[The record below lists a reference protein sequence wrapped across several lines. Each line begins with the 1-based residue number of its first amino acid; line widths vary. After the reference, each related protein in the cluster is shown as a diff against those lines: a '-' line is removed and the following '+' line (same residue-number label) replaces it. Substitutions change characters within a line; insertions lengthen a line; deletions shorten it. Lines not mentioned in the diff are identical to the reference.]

1 MDENL
6 ENAAQEFEK
15 DLNNAAED
23 TWKPLEET
31 SEQVQGHVEEVHET
45 AQEAAETVQGGWS
58 EVKDEFQQ
66 ASAETWS
73 KPETPQTPPAPQ
85 PEADRWG
92 APETK
97 AADDPNRW
105 TGELYTPEAEPPAPA
120 EAPKAQGAPKVV
132 DYTATPPAQ
141 PEKKD
146 KFPVWAIV
154 LIVLLVLCLCVLL
167 PILIL
172 GGSLVA
178 ILENASIFVPSLFI

>member
-23 TWKPLEET
+23 TWKPVEET
-31 SEQVQGHVEEVHET
+31 SDQ
-45 AQEAAETVQGGWS
+45 AQAHIAEAAETVEGGWS

-120 EAPKAQGAPKVV
+120 EAPKAQEAPKVV